1 MLNIWVING
10 NLTQS
15 ELVRGVARYGP
26 LGARQ
31 KRLPTKV
38 GRPSSPAP
46 IATWLLRLLIFSEE
60 MARKAGIKVLET
72 TKKEYE

>member
-1 MLNIWVING
+1 MLNIWVIDS

-31 KRLPTKV
+31 KQLPTMV
-38 GRPSSPAP
+38 GRLSSPAP
-46 IATWLLRLLIFSEE
+46 IATWLLWLLISLEE
-60 MARKAGIKVLET
+60 MAQKAGIKVLET